1 MKRATK
7 TYKQAELNEFTPAA
21 ARKEYQRL
29 RKIAGERIKRLE
41 RNELTGYIEEIP
53 DLPQSRNLNNT
64 ELYKAL
70 KEVNRFIKNPWS
82 LVNKIR
88 AHENY
93 MVKQLHES
101 GYTFVNKGNIRDVL
115 KALGALRKAAGDQ
128 NFDSDEALEYIEE
141 VERLNISWDDFFKNL
156 QKYIEYDPEELAK
169 LEPIKTGREMKIGDV
184 KRKIRTYERK
194 SARS

>member
-1 MKRATK
+1 MAIKA
-7 TYKQAELNEFTPAA
+7 YKQAELNEFTPEA

-29 RKIAGERIKRLE
+29 RKIARERIKRLE
-41 RNELTGYIEEIP
+41 RNELTGYIEDIP
-53 DLPQSRNLNNT
+53 NLPQSRNLNNT
-64 ELYKAL
+64 DLYKAL

-82 LVNKIR
+82 LVNQIR

-93 MVKQLHES
+93 MIKQLKES
-101 GYTFVNKGNIRDVL
+101 GYKFVNKSNIRDVM

-141 VERLNISWDDFFKNL
+141 VERLNISWNDFFKNL

-184 KRKIRTYERK
+184 KRKIRSYERK